1 MSDKTRYFQNA
12 GDGDVWSEKGER
24 ARKFAARDHLTEVQ
38 VVPLD
43 AIVIRR
49 DELPKVTT
57 GSGRLQSGVWAEG
70 RGWDDAY
77 IASAGRGAL
86 ATRAEAIAR
95 KYLAVAEHLRAHP
108 PVDAEQVARISKLIV
123 AADREDI
130 NYLDADDVAKIAY
143 RLVERGVRVEK
154 S

>member
-1 MSDKTRYFQNA
+1 MSEDKVRYFQGVLSGHLYE
-12 GDGDVWSEKGER
+12 GDDIEGRLVR
-24 ARKFAARDHLTEVQ
+24 EVQ

-43 AIVIRR
+43 AIVIPR

-95 KYLAVAEHLRAHP
+95 KYLAVAEHLREHP
-108 PVDAEQVARISKLIV
+108 PVDEAQVEVLADLLSREASEPHDWTTSAR
-123 AADREDI
+123 
-130 NYLDADDVAKIAY
+130 
-143 RLVERGVRVEK
+143 RLVERGVRVGDA
-154 S
+154 

>member
-1 MSDKTRYFQNA
+1 MSAHKSRFFQHA
-12 GDGDVWSEKGER
+12 DSSVVRVSHP
-24 ARKFAARDHLTEVQ
+24 AYMRDYEEDPTVTEVQ
-38 VVPLD
+38 VVPSD

-95 KYLAVAEHLRAHP
+95 KYLAVAEHLREHP
-108 PVDAEQVARISKLIV
+108 PVDEAQVKALLPALQSISGYDLATDEGRYYAAQDLV
-123 AADREDI
+123 A
-130 NYLDADDVAKIAY
+130 
-143 RLVERGVRVEK
+143 ERGVRVGDA
-154 S
+154 